1 MSGLLFYALTF
12 YPSFVRY
19 QLNYTLIV
27 TGESKNMSD
36 CITNIDSNGNINES
50 YYNNAIRDLTKRYLT
65 ELYPETT
72 KYTSNHLLAVMSHI
86 YDSLFRPDGSLLY
99 NQKSNIPYTTNN
111 IQILFNIY
119 IKLYNDYLCLPS
131 LYSFSR
137 MTGISED
144 ALERYLTA
152 GKSEVSKTRKEMVQN
167 KLYETPIGVTVLANN
182 EESVG
187 LMYNRQNMIDKQT
200 VSRNISLSDIR
211 QIAQKS
217 DET

>member
-1 MSGLLFYALTF
+1 
-12 YPSFVRY
+12 
-19 QLNYTLIV
+19 
-27 TGESKNMSD
+27 
-36 CITNIDSNGNINES
+36 
-50 YYNNAIRDLTKRYLT
+50 
-65 ELYPETT
+65 
-72 KYTSNHLLAVMSHI
+72 
-86 YDSLFRPDGSLLY
+86 
-99 NQKSNIPYTTNN
+99 
-111 IQILFNIY
+111 
-119 IKLYNDYLCLPS
+119 
-131 LYSFSR
+131 

>member
-1 MSGLLFYALTF
+1 MSGLTF
-12 YPSFVRY
+12 SPSFVRY
-19 QLNYTLIV
+19 QLNCTLIV

-36 CITNIDSNGNINES
+36 CITNLDSDGNINES

-86 YDSLFRPDGSLLY
+86 YDSLFRPDKTYPNNPKL
-99 NQKSNIPYTTNN
+99 NIPYTVYN
-111 IQILFNIY
+111 ITTLY
-119 IKLYNDYLCLPS
+119 KLYVSLYNDYLCIPS

-137 MTGISED
+137 MTGLDEATIEKYVTGVRFE
-144 ALERYLTA
+144 L
-152 GKSEVSKTRKEMVQN
+152 VNNRKEMIQN

-211 QIAQKS
+211 QIAQKT